1 MDTSQYGTNI
11 FLIKGISSIAYQLYE
26 PAPEQAQ
33 AFASIAPTIEKSL
46 RDAGRV
52 AHFDTSRRALWHFYI
67 PRHDATQPTAHTEE
81 GGALDHS
88 LDVAGFNLVLTDE
101 GSFEPGHLFKS
112 RPIGQRQTAAN
123 TPTHPAFNGSVPDAT
138 LRNASS
144 FDNTNTATPSSS
156 DPEGKPTPIT
166 SSDGKISITVKIA
179 YEQFI
184 SAMLS
189 TVSSPICRSLAAIPL
204 NHCTILL
211 NSKIIRQGESKNASG
226 TETAVLGIF
235 RIYLTTN
242 GTLVISFSLVLSEG
256 LISMHEVP
264 GTGQAALSSQVLAAP
279 FGVLGSYMGLAN
291 GALPYADTIGQTPD
305 TRLWRPRPEPD
316 AKSSQWREICTGML
330 KGWGLSGHTLQ
341 NCTWVALQLSP
352 RKPVD
357 LRAEGRGTPVRNSSP
372 PMIFSWP
379 SILCFRKRSVDPQAN
394 QSERTDIAL
403 ASKEAADSLTEVKT
417 WFQSGT
423 EREESIVQRRKARE
437 AVASAKEAQAQAPAA
452 PQPTDQFPMDPRRA
466 ANAAAASAM
475 YPTPPDAVQNP
486 LGIFTAPAADAVTSS
501 PGPPSSVAAPVDGD
515 APMVNAVVM
524 ADTEPD
530 SWEQTDT
537 KRDRVDS
544 TFEGDGNLFG
554 DMGPDM
560 FGDTDITDA
569 DFSFFDEDDDNNPLD
584 LNMSAPD
591 TTMTSLPTTTPEP
604 VLSQADILPPTID
617 EISEETKPK
626 MEAPIFTKPEL
637 RHARSTLNDET
648 RGRPTSEI
656 SKALSNKREPSPFDP
671 ATVFKKVRASLG
683 RLNNQSLGSPS
694 TVTARKG
701 SVFDSIEF
709 DPVLPLASKKYEQGG
724 RFACR
729 WTPTQSDTSLSL
741 KKPPTTDYLR
751 RHSKLH
757 RKPFRTDNTNA
768 RIRSITDGLENSSLQ
783 ASPDKIEELSSDAD
797 DMSLESDVDES
808 PDLMEEPTSPFKA
821 STKRLNLE
829 DDMVSHVTSLRDVES
844 VVEDSDPSLP
854 LELPRIARFEVPEV
868 AVAKY
873 FDDPEPLL
881 SQLSLQDDDIITV
894 AQILT
899 EQAISGNLCLRDAQS
914 ATFNSPVAPE
924 TRRQLASLSRTL
936 SLVLQQAIP
945 AALGDST
952 QCRFRELIEASDVP
966 LLGPP
971 SRAQPRP
978 VPPRDPNAEPPK
990 PNYLFQIPPPH
1001 LEIRRLDSKLSVLP
1015 STISFWETLGLGPS
1029 QGVKNITAACVFPNL
1044 NGLSDF
1050 ATTFL
1055 GRIRNTYEF
1064 LKLGGFDIVNGESG
1078 HTTGGLVPWE
1088 EERLTGT
1095 PTVDGAMHG
1104 SSLAD
1109 RMDSLNQSLL
1119 SLEAREKNFVVF
1131 IVYIPSHPESIV
1143 EACTAFQQLFEL
1155 HKKALAD
1162 KRLAPSNEL
1171 ALQLLPVDFLTAVSG
1186 MPTALP
1192 IDLIKLALETY
1203 DRCTIFGGPMPAP
1216 AILLEHTLPRNIDFR
1231 LNNTGSSSL
1240 MHENTCIHIA
1250 YAQSVDERWITAAWT
1265 DNRGSQQMTASYNL
1279 GRKGKSL
1286 SSSLNEVTHE
1296 IWETTHDL
1304 ISRWKVHWRIIITK
1318 CGCMDQSEIDFW
1330 VGLAQTEQ
1338 QASVSLTLITVDT
1351 SPSLQLVPPAVKVPP
1366 TASTS
1371 FYTTPVSTPQPS
1383 TVSPDQIGTPS
1394 TPMKDG
1400 SQANA
1405 STPTGTPGGA
1415 DVAEPAEGDAILVD
1429 VTDQTWGAVLSHRLG
1444 NSTAPGELSTSLIS
1458 GYLVKRGGTKV
1469 EDPPVVMEVNIV
1481 YTDGNPRALEALLRE
1496 MLNYFRGLGTL
1507 ARARGMVDRETDV
1520 RPWHIAAAEKG
1531 VRALYLLM

>member
-33 AFASIAPTIEKSL
+33 AFALIAPAIEKSL

-52 AHFDTSRRALWHFYI
+52 ANFDSSRRALWHFHI
-67 PRHDATQPTAHTEE
+67 PRQDATQPTAHTEE
-81 GGALDHS
+81 GGALDHL

-112 RPIGQRQTAAN
+112 RPVGQGQTAAN

-184 SAMLS
+184 SAIIS
-189 TVSSPICRSLAAIPL
+189 TVSSPICRRLAAIPL

-211 NSKIIRQGESKNASG
+211 NSKVIRQGESKNASG
-226 TETAVLGIF
+226 TETAVLGTF
-235 RIYLTTN
+235 RIYLTTT
-242 GTLVISFSLVLSEG
+242 GTLVISFSLVLSE
-256 LISMHEVP
+256 
-264 GTGQAALSSQVLAAP
+264 
-279 FGVLGSYMGLAN
+279 
-291 GALPYADTIGQTPD
+291 D

-316 AKSSQWREICTGML
+316 AKSSQWREICTSML

-341 NCTWVALQLSP
+341 NS
-352 RKPVD
+352 
-357 LRAEGRGTPVRNSSP
+357 
-372 PMIFSWP
+372 
-379 SILCFRKRSVDPQAN
+379 
-394 QSERTDIAL
+394 L
-403 ASKEAADSLTEVKT
+403 ASKEAADSLTEAKT
-417 WFQSGT
+417 WFQSDT

-437 AVASAKEAQAQAPAA
+437 AAASAKEVQAQAPAA

-486 LGIFTAPAADAVTSS
+486 LGIFTAPAADVVTSS

-524 ADTEPD
+524 ADTEGD

-537 KRDRVDS
+537 KRDRGDS
-544 TFEGDGNLFG
+544 TFEGDDNLFG

-604 VLSQADILPPTID
+604 VSLQADILPPTID
-617 EISEETKPK
+617 DPPEETTPK
-626 MEAPIFTKPEL
+626 TEAPIFTKPEL

-648 RGRPTSEI
+648 RGRPTSDN

-683 RLNNQSLGSPS
+683 RLNNQSLGSSP

-729 WTPTQSDTSLSL
+729 WTPTHSDTSLSL

-751 RHSKLH
+751 RHSKSH

-844 VVEDSDPSLP
+844 VVEDSDPSLA

-899 EQAISGNLCLRDAQS
+899 EQAISGSLCLRDAQS

-952 QCRFRELIEASDVP
+952 QCQFRDLIEASDVP

-978 VPPRDPNAEPPK
+978 VPARDPNAEPPK

-1001 LEIRRLDSKLSVLP
+1001 LEIKRLDSKLSVLP

-1029 QGVKNITAACVFPNL
+1029 QGAKNITAACVFPNL

-1104 SSLAD
+1104 QSLAD

-1119 SLEAREKNFVVF
+1119 SLEAREKNLVVF

-1155 HKKALAD
+1155 YKKALAD
-1162 KRLAPSNEL
+1162 KRLAPPNKL
-1171 ALQLLPVDFLTAVSG
+1171 VLQLLPVDFLTAVSG

-1338 QASVSLTLITVDT
+1338 QASVSLTLMTVDT

-1415 DVAEPAEGDAILVD
+1415 DVTEPAEGDAILVD
-1429 VTDQTWGAVLSHRLG
+1429 VTDQTWGAVLSHRLS
-1444 NSTAPGELSTSLIS
+1444 NSTVPGELSTSLIS

-1469 EDPPVVMEVNIV
+1469 EDPPVIMEVNIV
-1481 YTDGNPRALEALLRE
+1481 HTDGNPRALEALLRE